1 MVTYANIKTARAA
14 GVEVNYDQKYT
25 FLPGLLGGLG
35 TSFNYTYVNSRG
47 DIRPGQSAQLPST
60 PRDNYNAAVY
70 WEGSQFSVRLAGAYV
85 GRNLLFIGGNA
96 SLDQYTEARLSADA
110 SASYMVSKHFSLY
123 ATGRNLLDTAH
134 TLTEGSSNRIIQRET
149 FGRAV
154 LVGLTGSF

>member
-1 MVTYANIKTARAA
+1 
-14 GVEVNYDQKYT
+14 
-25 FLPGLLGGLG
+25 
-35 TSFNYTYVNSRG
+35 
-47 DIRPGQSAQLPST
+47 
-60 PRDNYNAAVY
+60 VY